1 MILLLLKVEATKKT
15 SKSFCYTDPLM
26 ISNLWS
32 REMLYVVMRSV
43 ATRKPNKMA
52 LVRPK
57 LRRIDIANAKTMF
70 LLMKITLHT

>member
-1 MILLLLKVEATKKT
+1 
-15 SKSFCYTDPLM
+15 
-26 ISNLWS
+26 
-32 REMLYVVMRSV
+32 MLYVVMRSV